1 LLEAVKQGHDRV
13 ATLLFTKGA
22 KLNLEDAGS
31 RLCMAV
37 SKGDAEFIQG
47 TLAYGADPN
56 SKDYDHR
63 NPLHIAA
70 AEGLYM
76 MAKLLVDAGAS
87 VITTDRCDQNN
98 IPSFIYAIKLETIK
112 SIILLLNE

>member
-1 LLEAVKQGHDRV
+1 LLEAVQQGHGRV

-22 KLNLEDAGS
+22 KLNLENAGS

-37 SKGDAEFIQG
+37 SKGDSEFIQG
-47 TLAYGADPN
+47 ALAYGADPN
-56 SKDYDHR
+56 SKDYDQR

-87 VITTDRCDQNN
+87 VFATDR
-98 IPSFIYAIKLETIK
+98 
-112 SIILLLNE
+112 